1 MDLLKSPL
9 YSKYVESN
17 AKLVNFAG
25 WEMPIS
31 FSGLIKEHESVRS
44 SAGLFDISHMGV
56 ISVRGINP
64 KDYIQKLFPTNLYSF
79 SEGQGLYTVML
90 NDKGGIIDDLII
102 YDLGIQEN
110 DISELLLIVNASRY
124 ERDFQ
129 WIKNNLNKYK
139 ISITNFKKD
148 KVLLA
153 LQGKNSFDLFEEWI
167 ESSISHIPNFGCEY
181 KIFKHISPKEKIF
194 FSKTGYTGENG
205 LEILL
210 SKKAAI
216 NLWDFSI
223 SKNVA
228 PCGLGARDTL
238 RLEAGMHLYGQDIN
252 EETSPYEAG
261 LGSLVHLEN
270 NHEFFGRRFL
280 EEQSRLGI
288 QKQLVGLSIEGKAIG
303 RKGCSVLK
311 GEENIGTITCGS
323 WSPTKQQAIAFA
335 YINTSHALIN
345 NEVQISIRGKKFK
358 GIITKRAFYKKNYYL
373 NLPLKNYYKI
383 LINNSYLDE
392 KQNLQRTQ

>member
-9 YSKYVESN
+9 YSKYVNSN

-25 WEMPIS
+25 WAMPIS

-44 SAGLFDISHMGV
+44 SAGFFDISHMGV
-56 ISVRGINP
+56 ICIKGINP
-64 KDYIQKLFPTNLYSF
+64 KDYIQKFFPSNLYSF
-79 SEGQGLYTVML
+79 SQGQGLYTVML
-90 NDKGGIIDDLII
+90 NEKGGIIDDLII
-102 YDLGIQEN
+102 YDLGIQED

-124 ERDFQ
+124 EVDFR
-129 WIKNNLNKYK
+129 WIKNNLNTDK

-153 LQGKNSFDLFEEWI
+153 LQGKNSFNLFEEWI
-167 ESSISHIPNFGCEY
+167 ESSISFIPNFGCQY
-181 KIFKHISPKEKIF
+181 KMFDHISSKEKIF

-210 SKKAAI
+210 SKKSAI
-216 NLWDFSI
+216 NLWDFLI
-223 SKNVA
+223 SKNIS

-261 LGSLVHLEN
+261 LGWLVHLEN
-270 NHEFFGRRFL
+270 NHEFFGRSFL

-288 QKQLVGLSIEGKAIG
+288 QKKLVGLSIEGKAIG
-303 RKGCSVLK
+303 RKGCEVFK
-311 GEENIGTITCGS
+311 GKENIGTITSGS
-323 WSPTKQQAIAFA
+323 WSPTKQKAIAFA
-335 YINTSHALIN
+335 YINTSHAFLN
-345 NEVQISIRGKKFK
+345 NEVQILIRGKKFK
-358 GIITKRAFYKKNYYL
+358 GFITKRAFYKK
-373 NLPLKNYYKI
+373 KI
-383 LINNSYLDE
+383 
-392 KQNLQRTQ
+392 

>member
-1 MDLLKSPL
+1 MHLLKSPL

-17 AKLVNFAG
+17 AKLVDFAG

-56 ISVRGINP
+56 ISIKGINP
-64 KDYIQKLFPTNLYSF
+64 KDYIQKFFPTNLYSF
-79 SEGQGLYTVML
+79 SQCQGLYTVML
-90 NDKGGIIDDLII
+90 NEKGGIIDDLII
-102 YDLGIQEN
+102 YDLGLQK
-110 DISELLLIVNASRY
+110 DGMSEILLIVNASRY
-124 ERDFQ
+124 IVDFS
-129 WIKNNLNKYK
+129 WIKNNLNTNE
-139 ISITNFKKD
+139 ISISNFKKD

-153 LQGKNSFDLFEEWI
+153 IQGRNSFDLFEEWI

-181 KIFKHISPKEKIF
+181 KIFENISPQDKIF
-194 FSKTGYTGENG
+194 FSKTGYTGEQG

-210 SKKAAI
+210 SKQAAI
-216 NLWDFSI
+216 NLWDFLI
-223 SKNVA
+223 SKNIA

-261 LGSLVHLEN
+261 LGWLVHLEN
-270 NHEFFGRRFL
+270 NHEFFGRSFL

-288 QKQLVGLSIEGKAIG
+288 QKKLVGLSIEGKAIA
-303 RKGCSVLK
+303 RKGCKVFK
-311 GEENIGTITCGS
+311 GEDNIGTITSGS

-335 YINTSHALIN
+335 YINTSHAFLN
-345 NEVQISIRGKKFK
+345 NEVQILIRGKKFK
-358 GIITKRAFYKKNYYL
+358 GFITKRAFYKKN
-373 NLPLKNYYKI
+373 I
-383 LINNSYLDE
+383 
-392 KQNLQRTQ
+392 

>member
-9 YSKYVESN
+9 YSKYVNSN

-44 SAGLFDISHMGV
+44 SAGFFDISHMGV
-56 ISVRGINP
+56 ICIKGINP
-64 KDYIQKLFPTNLYSF
+64 KDYIQKFFPSNLYSF
-79 SEGQGLYTVML
+79 SQGQGLYTVML
-90 NDKGGIIDDLII
+90 NEKGGIIDDLII
-102 YDLGIQEN
+102 YDLGIQED

-124 ERDFQ
+124 EVDFR
-129 WIKNNLNKYK
+129 WIKNNLNTDK

-153 LQGKNSFDLFEEWI
+153 LQGKDSFNLFEEWI
-167 ESSISHIPNFGCEY
+167 ESSISYIPNFGCQY
-181 KIFKHISPKEKIF
+181 KMFDHISSKEKIF

-210 SKKAAI
+210 SKKSAI
-216 NLWDFSI
+216 NLWDFLI
-223 SKNVA
+223 SKNIS

-261 LGSLVHLEN
+261 LGWLVHLEN
-270 NHEFFGRRFL
+270 NHEFFGRSFL

-288 QKQLVGLSIEGKAIG
+288 QKKLVGLSIEGKAIG
-303 RKGCSVLK
+303 RKGCEVFK
-311 GEENIGTITCGS
+311 GEKNIGTITSGS
-323 WSPTKQQAIAFA
+323 WSPTKQKAIAFA
-335 YINTSHALIN
+335 YINTSHAFLN
-345 NEVQISIRGKKFK
+345 NEVQILIRGKKFK
-358 GIITKRAFYKKNYYL
+358 GFITKRAFYKKN
-373 NLPLKNYYKI
+373 I
-383 LINNSYLDE
+383 
-392 KQNLQRTQ
+392 

>member
-9 YSKYVESN
+9 YSKYVDSN

-44 SAGLFDISHMGV
+44 TAGFFDISHMGV
-56 ISVRGINP
+56 ISIKGINP
-64 KDYIQKLFPTNLYSF
+64 KDYIQKFFPSNLYSF
-79 SEGQGLYTVML
+79 SKGQGLYTVLL
-90 NDKGGIIDDLII
+90 NEKGGIIDDLII
-102 YDLGIQEN
+102 YDLGIQED
-110 DISELLLIVNASRY
+110 DISEILLIVNASRY
-124 ERDFQ
+124 KVDFR
-129 WIKNNLNKYK
+129 WIKNNLNANE

-148 KVLLA
+148 KALLA
-153 LQGKNSFDLFEEWI
+153 LQGGNSFNLFEEWI
-167 ESSISHIPNFGCEY
+167 KASISYIPNFGCEY
-181 KIFKHISPKEKIF
+181 KIFEHISAKEKIF

-216 NLWDFSI
+216 NLWDFLI
-223 SKNVA
+223 SKNIS

-261 LGSLVHLEN
+261 LGWLVNLEN
-270 NHEFFGRRFL
+270 NHEFFGRSFL

-288 QKQLVGLSIEGKAIG
+288 QKKLVGLSIEGKAIG
-303 RKGCSVLK
+303 RKGCEVFK
-311 GEENIGTITCGS
+311 GE
-323 WSPTKQQAIAFA
+323 
-335 YINTSHALIN
+335 
-345 NEVQISIRGKKFK
+345 
-358 GIITKRAFYKKNYYL
+358 KNL
-373 NLPLKNYYKI
+373 VPLQ
-383 LINNSYLDE
+383 SYLASF
-392 KQNLQRTQ
+392 

>member
-9 YSKYVESN
+9 YSKYVDSN

-44 SAGLFDISHMGV
+44 SAGFFDISHMGV
-56 ISVRGINP
+56 ISIKGINP
-64 KDYIQKLFPTNLYSF
+64 KDYIQKFFPSNLYSF
-79 SEGQGLYTVML
+79 SQGQGLYTVML
-90 NDKGGIIDDLII
+90 NEKGGIIDDLII
-102 YDLGIQEN
+102 YDLGIQE
-110 DISELLLIVNASRY
+110 DYISEILLIVNASRY
-124 ERDFQ
+124 DVDFR
-129 WIKNNLNKYK
+129 WIKNNLNADE

-153 LQGKNSFDLFEEWI
+153 LQGKNSFNFFEEWI
-167 ESSISHIPNFGCEY
+167 ESSISYIPNFGCEY
-181 KIFKHISPKEKIF
+181 KIFEHVSPKEKIF

-216 NLWDFSI
+216 NLWDFLI
-223 SKNVA
+223 SKNIS

-261 LGSLVHLEN
+261 LGWLVHLEN
-270 NHEFFGRRFL
+270 NHEFFGRSFL

-288 QKQLVGLSIEGKAIG
+288 PKKLVGLSIEGKAIG
-303 RKGCSVLK
+303 RKGCEVFK
-311 GEENIGTITCGS
+311 DAENIGTITSGS

-335 YINTSHALIN
+335 YINTSHAFLN
-345 NEVQISIRGKKFK
+345 NEVQILIRGKKYK
-358 GIITKRAFYKKNYYL
+358 GFITKRVFYKKN
-373 NLPLKNYYKI
+373 N
-383 LINNSYLDE
+383 
-392 KQNLQRTQ
+392 

>member
-9 YSKYVESN
+9 YSKYVNSN

-44 SAGLFDISHMGV
+44 SAGFFDISHMGV
-56 ISVRGINP
+56 ICIKGINP
-64 KDYIQKLFPTNLYSF
+64 KDYIQKFFPSNLYSF
-79 SEGQGLYTVML
+79 SQGQGLYTVML
-90 NDKGGIIDDLII
+90 NEKGGIIDDLII
-102 YDLGIQEN
+102 YDLGIQED

-124 ERDFQ
+124 EVDFR
-129 WIKNNLNKYK
+129 WIKNNLNTDK
-139 ISITNFKKD
+139 ISITNFKKN

-153 LQGKNSFDLFEEWI
+153 LQGKNAFNLFEEWI
-167 ESSISHIPNFGCEY
+167 ESSISYIPKFGCQY
-181 KIFKHISPKEKIF
+181 KMFDHISSKEKIF

-210 SKKAAI
+210 SKKSAI
-216 NLWDFSI
+216 NLWDFLI
-223 SKNVA
+223 SKNIS

-261 LGSLVHLEN
+261 LGWLVHLEN

-288 QKQLVGLSIEGKAIG
+288 QKKLVGLSIEGKAIG
-303 RKGCSVLK
+303 RKGCAVLK
-311 GEENIGTITCGS
+311 GEENIGTITSGS
-323 WSPTKQQAIAFA
+323 WSPTKQKAIAFA
-335 YINTSHALIN
+335 YINTSHAFLN
-345 NEVQISIRGKKFK
+345 NEVQILIRGKKFK
-358 GIITKRAFYKKNYYL
+358 GFITKRAFYKK
-373 NLPLKNYYKI
+373 KI
-383 LINNSYLDE
+383 
-392 KQNLQRTQ
+392 